1 MSDRSNPMKDR
12 KTALSSIGLSA
23 AAVFTLGTLIGVPAQ
38 SANVV
43 PWVNQPATERAAAT
57 PAPAA
62 KRPCAASDLQIVLGR
77 AGAYHGKATQE
88 IQFTNRGTDKCYLID
103 APNLGAP
110 NLQLLPRGEA
120 ARTVDPSTLGAE
132 RVELSPGER
141 AIVLIGTP
149 GTCDAA
155 VNPERKV
162 ITRLNVAP
170 LGGGSVTLDGAHVD
184 TSCGPASV
192 VWSHG
197 VDTDAVAAASAG
209 PLSQLVGTLNAP
221 QVATRGDT
229 LRYTVTLANPTGKA
243 ISLSPCPAYSQSL
256 NAEGKTSSQTLR
268 LNCDAAGG
276 QIPAKSSVTFEMQAP
291 VPADMP
297 GIGVK
302 LSWKLEDG
310 PTVGTIIALR

>member
-12 KTALSSIGLSA
+12 KTALSSISLSA
-23 AAVFTLGTLIGVPAQ
+23 AAVFTLGILIGVPAQ

-62 KRPCAASDLQIVLGR
+62 QRPCAASDLQIVLGG
-77 AGAYHGKATQE
+77 AGAYRGKATQE
-88 IQFTNRGTDKCYLID
+88 IQFTNRSTDKCYLID
-103 APNLGAP
+103 APNL
-110 NLQLLPRGEA
+110 QLLPRGET

-141 AIVLIGTP
+141 TIVLIGTP

-192 VWSHG
+192 VWFQG
-197 VDTDAVAAASAG
+197 VDTDAVAAASAS
-209 PLSQLVGTLNAP
+209 PLSQLVGTLNVP

-302 LSWKLEDG
+302 LSWELEDG